1 MENQVV
7 QSVCVWCWMGGWTR
21 RKLSFFPIILGRSF
35 VSVCVPLLL
44 SRCAFSL
51 AQVASEGWPSSFA
64 HRTRTPLGKGVGA
77 FVSFVFQF
85 QFARHR
91 AFPVPRVQL
100 QQQATLPA
108 YGFNLQSRMEGI
120 PFAQVFFVCGCEV
133 EKIFLRIGI
142 FRFWNSIFCV
152 LAPGAAGSS
161 EIGNRC

>member
-21 RKLSFFPIILGRSF
+21 RKLSFFPIMFGRSF
-35 VSVCVPLLL
+35 VCVC
-44 SRCAFSL
+44 A
-51 AQVASEGWPSSFA
+51 VA
-64 HRTRTPLGKGVGA
+64 
-77 FVSFVFQF
+77 
-85 QFARHR
+85 
-91 AFPVPRVQL
+91 AFPVRFFPCPSRFGRVAIEFCSSHPYTIGKRRWCFRSICISVSVCTPPGVPFFPRVQL

-108 YGFNLQSRMEGI
+108 YGFNLQSRMERI
-120 PFAQVFFVCGCEV
+120 PFAQVFFVCGCGV
-133 EKIFLRIGI
+133 EKIFLRISI